1 MRGSKKAGPVK
12 RRVMRG
18 GGMAKKAGP
27 VKKKAMRSGG
37 RSSADMAGRQ
47 GATLSQAQMGRMAAR
62 QPSNNLLAGMT
73 PVSRKKGGKTNLRD
87 EEARVIGVQDNAADE
102 MRRVKAR
109 RPKDAAERRDKKDQL
124 ARVGSRERNARD
136 EMDRLRD
143 EAGNMG
149 MKKGGRSKADNSR
162 TKMSHVAKKRDKNI
176 GRTEAE
182 IALPRAKNRVDE
194 PPRKL
199 DMKGVAEGDASTAMK
214 RGGRSKKDAEKAQSK
229 GTGNFDKYVRSRGW
243 MREGNRPGSTSSGLK
258 TGGKAVKKMA
268 TGRQTTAE
276 TRGAVPRSRA
286 TSPSTQRQG
295 NMLINQH
302 KRMAMGE
309 DVLTGKMIKKKRGG
323 RTASDS
329 AKSKAAHSKSS
340 HKYFAGASQNPK
352 RVGRTIK
359 KAGGK
364 VANTAVRLNMGAPKV
379 RTVKARGMGAA
390 IKGGSYLEC

>member
-37 RSSADMAGRQ
+37 RA
-47 GATLSQAQMGRMAAR
+47 
-62 QPSNNLLAGMT
+62 
-73 PVSRKKGGKTNLRD
+73 NLRD

-109 RPKDAAERRDKKDQL
+109 RPKDAAERRDKRSQL
-124 ARVGSRERNARD
+124 SRVGSRERNARD
-136 EMDRLRD
+136 EMKRLRG
-143 EAGNMG
+143 EAARMG
-149 MKKGGRSKADNSR
+149 MKKGGKTQGYND
-162 TKMSHVAKKRDKNI
+162 
-176 GRTEAE
+176 
-182 IALPRAKNRVDE
+182 
-194 PPRKL
+194 KL
-199 DMKGVAEGDASTAMK
+199 DESLGSRNKTKGKQSLKSRRKESEGMEKAAGK
-214 RGGRSKKDAEKAQSK
+214 RKYSAVGTMDKSGSSKKKASK
-229 GTGNFDKYVRSRGW
+229 KAA
-243 MREGNRPGSTSSGLK
+243 PKKKAGLSNK
-258 TGGKAVKKMA
+258 
-268 TGRQTTAE
+268 
-276 TRGAVPRSRA
+276 
-286 TSPSTQRQG
+286 
-295 NMLINQH
+295 INQH

-390 IKGGSYLEC
+390 IKGGQFRENT

>member
-1 MRGSKKAGPVK
+1 MPSKFNSTAKKPGKAVK
-12 RRVMRG
+12 KPYNRG
-18 GGMAKKAGP
+18 GRA
-27 VKKKAMRSGG
+27 
-37 RSSADMAGRQ
+37 
-47 GATLSQAQMGRMAAR
+47 
-62 QPSNNLLAGMT
+62 
-73 PVSRKKGGKTNLRD
+73 NLRD

-149 MKKGGRSKADNSR
+149 MKRGGRSKADNSR

-199 DMKGVAEGDASTAMK
+199 DMKGVAEGDASTALK
-214 RGGRSKKDAEKAQSK
+214 RGGRSKKDADKAQSK

-268 TGRQTTAE
+268 TGRQTTADKLDE
-276 TRGAVPRSRA
+276 RLGNIDGRESTKSQSYGSRRNESNAMTRGAVPRSRA

-302 KRMAMGE
+302 KRMAMGQ
-309 DVLTGKMIKKKRGG
+309 DVLL
-323 RTASDS
+323 
-329 AKSKAAHSKSS
+329 AK
-340 HKYFAGASQNPK
+340 
-352 RVGRTIK
+352 
-359 KAGGK
+359 GGK
-364 VANTAVRLNMGAPKV
+364 TPSTTAVNLDMGAPK
-379 RTVKARGMGAA
+379 TKTIKARGMGAA
-390 IKGGSYLEC
+390 IKGGQFRENT

>member
-1 MRGSKKAGPVK
+1 MPSKFNSTAKRPGKAVK
-12 RRVMRG
+12 KPYNRG
-18 GGMAKKAGP
+18 GRTA
-27 VKKKAMRSGG
+27 
-37 RSSADMAGRQ
+37 ADMAGRNTGGGRR
-47 GATLSQAQMGRMAAR
+47 GAALSQARLGAMATNR
-62 QPSNNLLAGMT
+62 PSKRPPAGAI
-73 PVSRKKGGKTNLRD
+73 PLVSRNKGGRANLRD
-87 EEARVIGVQDNAADE
+87 EEARVIGVQDDAADE

-149 MKKGGRSKADNSR
+149 MKRGGRSKADNSR

-182 IALPRAKNRVDE
+182 IALPPAKNVRDE
-194 PPRKL
+194 PPRNILKP
-199 DMKGVAEGDASTAMK
+199 VADTDTGMK

-268 TGRQTTAE
+268 KGRQTTADKLDE
-276 TRGAVPRSRA
+276 RLGNIDGRESTKSQSYGSRRNESNAMTRGAVPRSRA

-302 KRMAMGE
+302 KRMAMGQ
-309 DVLTGKMIKKKRGG
+309 DVLL
-323 RTASDS
+323 
-329 AKSKAAHSKSS
+329 AK
-340 HKYFAGASQNPK
+340 
-352 RVGRTIK
+352 
-359 KAGGK
+359 GGK
-364 VANTAVRLNMGAPKV
+364 TPSTTAVNIDMGAPK
-379 RTVKARGMGAA
+379 TKTIKARGMGAA
-390 IKGGSYLEC
+390 IKGGQFRENT

>member
-37 RSSADMAGRQ
+37 RA
-47 GATLSQAQMGRMAAR
+47 
-62 QPSNNLLAGMT
+62 
-73 PVSRKKGGKTNLRD
+73 NLRD

-149 MKKGGRSKADNSR
+149 MK
-162 TKMSHVAKKRDKNI
+162 
-176 GRTEAE
+176 
-182 IALPRAKNRVDE
+182 
-194 PPRKL
+194 
-199 DMKGVAEGDASTAMK
+199 
-214 RGGRSKKDAEKAQSK
+214 RGGRSKKDADKAQSK
-229 GTGNFDKYVRSRGW
+229 GTSSHDKYMRSGGW
-243 MREGNRPGSTSSGLK
+243 QRKGNRPGSTSSGLK

-268 TGRQTTAE
+268 TGRQTTADKLDE
-276 TRGAVPRSRA
+276 RLGNIDGRESTKSQSYGSRRNESNAMTRGAVPRSRA

-302 KRMAMGE
+302 KRMAMGQ
-309 DVLTGKMIKKKRGG
+309 DVLLAKGG
-323 RTASDS
+323 RAPST
-329 AKSKAAHSKSS
+329 
-340 HKYFAGASQNPK
+340 
-352 RVGRTIK
+352 
-359 KAGGK
+359 
-364 VANTAVRLNMGAPKV
+364 TAVNIDMGAPKTK
-379 RTVKARGMGAA
+379 TVKARGMGAA
-390 IKGGSYLEC
+390 IKGGQFRENT

>member
-47 GATLSQAQMGRMAAR
+47 GGGGARGAALNQAQLGGMAANR
-62 QPSNNLLAGMT
+62 PSRRPPAGAT
-73 PVSRKKGGKTNLRD
+73 ALVSRNKGGKTNLRD
-87 EEARVIGVQDNAADE
+87 EEARVIGVQDDAADE

-109 RPKDAAERRDKKDQL
+109 RPKDAAERRDKRAEL
-124 ARVGSRERNARD
+124 SRVGSRERNARD

-149 MKKGGRSKADNSR
+149 MKRGGRSKADNSR

-182 IALPRAKNRVDE
+182 IALPRAKNVRNE
-194 PPRKL
+194 PPR
-199 DMKGVAEGDASTAMK
+199 
-214 RGGRSKKDAEKAQSK
+214 Q
-229 GTGNFDKYVRSRGW
+229 VRA
-243 MREGNRPGSTSSGLK
+243 K
-258 TGGKAVKKMA
+258 GGKIKKMA
-268 TGRQTTAE
+268 TGRQTKA
-276 TRGAVPRSRA
+276 GLS
-286 TSPSTQRQG
+286 
-295 NMLINQH
+295 NKINQH

-359 KAGGK
+359 KAGGR

-390 IKGGSYLEC
+390 IKGGQFRENT